1 MLSPVVLNNLLV
13 LGSFT
18 EHEWEQL
25 AVLPANVTEYYL
37 SANDGII
44 YADFRISAFNQY
56 GSSETATFGG
66 MLLFV
71 VLFILVFY
79 SVVSDPVMPEVD
91 APVIPELDASDTLWF
106 LVIFVLFGLFLVSL
120 GIVILSVIFRKFR
133 HIQSG
138 GYSCKHE
145 HILIS

>member
-1 MLSPVVLNNLLV
+1 MLAPVVLNNLLV

-37 SANDGII
+37 SASDGMA

-66 MLLFV
+66 VLLFV
-71 VLFILVFY
+71 VLFVLVFY
-79 SVVSDPVMPEVD
+79 SIVSDPVMPEVD
-91 APVIPELDASDTLWF
+91 DPDTLWF
-106 LVIFVLFGLFLVSL
+106 LVIFVLDGLFLVSL
-120 GIVILSVIFRKFR
+120 GIVILSVILRKCR